1 MTIASAQTQARF
13 LTERRFFTGM
23 ALAMA
28 ASMFIGFAPTYFL
41 AAWNDAPTPPLTPPI
56 HLHGALSTA
65 WIVLLATQTGLIAAN
80 RYDVHKITGALG
92 VVLAAAVLATG
103 LFVAI
108 NNERRV
114 HTDVNAGTLGDP
126 YVFLIFPVAAIG
138 IFALFVV
145 LGVLNRHRPDVH
157 KRLMLFATMSLLAP
171 ALARIVARSTTI
183 VPPPIGALVL
193 MDVFVLLLVVYDF
206 ASRGR
211 LHPATFW
218 GGGFLLLSEPL
229 RVAIGLSEPWQSFA
243 RWLMG

>member
-1 MTIASAQTQARF
+1 
-13 LTERRFFTGM
+13 M

-28 ASMFIGFAPTYFL
+28 AFMFVGFAPTYFL

-80 RYDVHKITGALG
+80 RYDIHKLTGVIGA
-92 VVLAAAVLATG
+92 VLATAVLATG
-103 LFVAI
+103 LYVAI
-108 NNERRV
+108 NSERRV
-114 HTDVNAGTLGDP
+114 HTDLNAGTLGDP
-126 YVFLIFPVAAIG
+126 YVFLIFPVAAIV

-145 LGVLNRHRPDVH
+145 LGVLNRHHPDMH

-171 ALARIVARSTTI
+171 ALARIVGRTTTL
-183 VPPPIGALVL
+183 VPPPIGALIL
-193 MDVFVLLLVVYDF
+193 MDVFVLLLIVYDF

-211 LHPATFW
+211 LHPATLW

-229 RVAIGLSEPWQSFA
+229 RVAIGFSEPWQAFA
-243 RWLMG
+243 RSLMG